1 MIRLQD
7 GQHIRHGNAIVAAQ
21 RCTLGV
27 DVVSIHRQPKTVLLK
42 IMFHTGMFGAYHIHM
57 PLQHHRWFVLVAFG
71 CLLKN
76 HHVVCGILK
85 IAKAVFSGKTRQIVT
100 DGFRVARS
108 RGGSDRSPQNNEIPE
123 VVPILLKRPLSVS
136 SLFLPI
142 SFSFCFFHEAI
153 GLHSIIFKPCL
164 SYTCLTLSAA
174 LAHVQLA
181 SALPARLVSASKLP
195 ATTAM
200 AALPPFLSVIFNHD
214 TTIYFFH

>member
-1 MIRLQD
+1 MASIY
-7 GQHIRHGNAIVAAQ
+7 ATAMPSVAAQ

-108 RGGSDRSPQNNEIPE
+108 VGDLTDLLKIMKYPE

-136 SLFLPI
+136 SLFLLF
-142 SFSFCFFHEAI
+142 FSEAI

-164 SYTCLTLSAA
+164 SYRT
-174 LAHVQLA
+174 
-181 SALPARLVSASKLP
+181 
-195 ATTAM
+195 
-200 AALPPFLSVIFNHD
+200 
-214 TTIYFFH
+214 